1 MFYSLIRS
9 GVDFY
14 DFTAALSNKALKE
27 PGLVVICLSAG
38 LASYVAVEN
47 VRRLCLL
54 VAVDLAFISY
64 ALFFKATPH
73 DPCASVCA
81 TSTGVE
87 AQIFVRLPKFDAGL
101 LTQVKE
107 NLGNMTDKQVV
118 KQA

>member
-14 DFTAALSNKALKE
+14 GFTAALSNKALKE

-64 ALFFKATPH
+64 ALFFKATPPGH
-73 DPCASVCA
+73 RRIPLHAIHL
-81 TSTGVE
+81 
-87 AQIFVRLPKFDAGL
+87 QIFRHI
-101 LTQVKE
+101 TQIYLE
-107 NLGNMTDKQVV
+107 IR
-118 KQA
+118 

>member
-1 MFYSLIRS
+1 MMLRKPVSLNTFLIPS
-9 GVDFY
+9 
-14 DFTAALSNKALKE
+14 E
-27 PGLVVICLSAG
+27 
-38 LASYVAVEN
+38 
-47 VRRLCLL
+47 
-54 VAVDLAFISY
+54 AF
-64 ALFFKATPH
+64 FMATPH

-107 NLGNMTDKQVV
+107 NLGNMTDKPVV